1 LEEFIKEFINSN
13 ASAVFGLLG
22 ALGGALVSFIASWL
36 LKKREYSLRL
46 WDKLLERRI
55 KAHEN
60 VITAALEMR
69 VMVTLGATEENGEVA
84 RAPQLLRSKE
94 DFEQW
99 LIRFTQL
106 TTEGSTWLTTDAKR
120 ELNFAQDYLV
130 TLYQNLTGVPS
141 EKYLQIGQVIRQDF
155 IDLSSS
161 LEKKSFGFFEK
172 DVRRLKLS
180 NLKKWHKYKRSE
192 TEKRL
197 KKTAL
202 LSQWEKI
209 RRVVAPEING
219 R

>member
-1 LEEFIKEFINSN
+1 LEEFIKEFIKSN

-22 ALGGALVSFIASWL
+22 ALGGGLVSFLASWL
-36 LKKREYSLRL
+36 LKRREYSLRL

-60 VITAALEMR
+60 VIAAALEMR
-69 VMVTLGATEENGEVA
+69 VMVALGATEENGEVA

-99 LIRFTQL
+99 FIRFVQL
-106 TTEGSTWLTTDAKR
+106 TIEGSTWLTTEAKR
-120 ELNFAQDYLV
+120 ELNFVQDYLV
-130 TLYQNLTGVPS
+130 TLYQNLTDVPS

-155 IDLSSS
+155 LDLSSE
-161 LEKKSFGFFEK
+161 LEKKSFAFFEK
-172 DVRRLKLS
+172 DVRQLKLS

-209 RRVVAPEING
+209 QRVVASETD
-219 R
+219 RR